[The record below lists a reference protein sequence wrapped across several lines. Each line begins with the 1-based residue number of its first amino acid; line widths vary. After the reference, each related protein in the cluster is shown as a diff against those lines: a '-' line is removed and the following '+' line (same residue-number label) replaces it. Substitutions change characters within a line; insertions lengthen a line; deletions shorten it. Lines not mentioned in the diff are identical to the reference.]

1 MKAMKTRLKA
11 NNFCCLWKCID
22 FEGLWH
28 LGLAN
33 LASCNIVCTDVDNHR
48 NDLIYLATTK
58 ANFRKPFSLIGK
70 WTFNHPISEGQMEN
84 AHHHH
89 YSPRLS
95 VDSNPFNYIH
105 PKPAQWLKITQKVWF
120 YNFVIESKDNFRVKK
135 YFNKTLLVIFEGYA
149 SAHSYHVSE
158 FSEWK
163 WRVLE
168 RRKKGVRHLCS

>member
-1 MKAMKTRLKA
+1 MRPGLDGRRADHRIILWQYSSNKSALAAAAMKAMKTRLKA

-33 LASCNIVCTDVDNHR
+33 LASFYIVCTDVDNHR

-105 PKPAQWLKITQKVWF
+105 PRLATTVVEMTQK
-120 YNFVIESKDNFRVKK
+120 IS
-135 YFNKTLLVIFEGYA
+135 FNTILW
-149 SAHSYHVSE
+149 S
-158 FSEWK
+158 
-163 WRVLE
+163 
-168 RRKKGVRHLCS
+168 